1 MIARKTKTEP
11 TKSAFDFVDLITG
24 RIGKITGLVVAIG
37 GLAVGALTQSEQIL
51 NKLTALGLYTPP
63 PCAQVDP
70 LIIPA
75 TVKYS
80 EWDNMK
86 IKLKGRNNC
95 LTSLGLY
102 VTFVR
107 RTASEPR
114 YVLRVPHDDLPECKG
129 LAPLQEPKCWDPKKP
144 ISIAKGDWEWDVLPP
159 PLRQLSDPRRIEKI
173 SMTWAVYDFDAPTKP
188 PIRVDTAT
196 IEVHNDAGNAS

>member
-1 MIARKTKTEP
+1 MTERKQKVEP

-24 RIGKITGLVVAIG
+24 RIGKIAGLVGAIG
-37 GLAVGALTQSEQIL
+37 GLAVLILHQSEQIL
-51 NKLTALGLYTPP
+51 GVLEALHLYTRP
-63 PCAQVDP
+63 PCVQVDP
-70 LIIPA
+70 LMIPA

-95 LTSLGLY
+95 STSLGLY

-107 RTASEPR
+107 RTTSEPR
-114 YVLRVPHDDLPECKG
+114 FVLRVPHDDLPECKG

-144 ISIAKGDWEWDVLPP
+144 VSIAKGDWEWDVLPP
-159 PLRQLSDPRRIEKI
+159 PLRQLSDPHRIEKI
-173 SMTWAVYDFDAPTKP
+173 SMTWAVHDFDAPTKP

>member
-1 MIARKTKTEP
+1 MTPRKKDTEP
-11 TKSAFDFVDLITG
+11 TKGAFDFVDLITG
-24 RIGKITGLVVAIG
+24 RIGKITALVTAIG
-37 GLAVGALTQSEQIL
+37 GLALLILTQSEQIL